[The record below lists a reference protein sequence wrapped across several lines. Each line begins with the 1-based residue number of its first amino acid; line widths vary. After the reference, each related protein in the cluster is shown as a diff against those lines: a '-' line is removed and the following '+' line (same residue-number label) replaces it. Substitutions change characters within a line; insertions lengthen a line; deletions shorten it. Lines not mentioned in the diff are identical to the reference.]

1 MNITMNKNTVN
12 LLSKAKQSKAK
23 QSKAKQSKAKQSKA
37 KQSYNCL
44 LNNFKLFIFILFIF
58 NSCSNELIT
67 VVDEYNPLYEVKVIP
82 GNNSIS
88 INFWSGILASD
99 FAGFNLYIHTNKNL
113 TNALLNEKGGYP
125 TISFST
131 HARSNITLKFPTNAN
146 PQNNNLYYV
155 SVTAY
160 GTNDLAEG
168 GKIETRINAIIP
180 VIPRAE
186 ATNTVSGTISAGSL
200 TATSNS
206 NRITASNWKIQSYG
220 YQTNFN
226 AVTVFTNNNNLTNSA
241 DYLVGGLYIF
251 SNSTDLVKVW
261 ITTNGSNYISAT
273 NNKANICNTI

>member
-1 MNITMNKNTVN
+1 MKITINNNTVN
-12 LLSKAKQSKAK
+12 LLSKAIIVF
-23 QSKAKQSKAKQSKA
+23 
-37 KQSYNCL
+37 
-44 LNNFKLFIFILFIF
+44 NFKLFIFILFIF

-99 FAGFNLYIHTNKNL
+99 FAGFNLYINTNQTF
-113 TNALLNEKGGYP
+113 TNALLNSSGGYP

-131 HARSNITLKFPTNAN
+131 HARSNITLTFPTNAN
-146 PQNNNLYYV
+146 PQNNTLYYV

-186 ATNTVSGTISAGSL
+186 ATNAVSGTNTNGK
-200 TATSNS
+200 
-206 NRITASNWKIQSYG
+206 RITASNWKIQSYG

-226 AVTVFTNNNNLTNSA
+226 AVTVFTNNNLTNSA
-241 DYLVGGLYIF
+241 HYSVGGLYIF
-251 SNSTDLVKVW
+251 SNSTNLVKVW
-261 ITTNGSNYISAT
+261 ITTNGSNYICAT
-273 NNKANICNTI
+273 NNKANICSTI

>member
-1 MNITMNKNTVN
+1 MKKII
-12 LLSKAKQSKAK
+12 
-23 QSKAKQSKAKQSKA
+23 
-37 KQSYNCL
+37 
-44 LNNFKLFIFILFIF
+44 FLFFILFIF

-67 VVDEYNPLYEVKVIP
+67 VVDEYNPLYQVRAIP

-99 FAGFNLYIHTNKNL
+99 FAGFNLYINTNQTF
-113 TNALLNEKGGYP
+113 TNALLNSSGGYP

-131 HARSNITLKFPTNAN
+131 HARSNITLTFPTNAN
-146 PQNNNLYYV
+146 PQNNTLYYV

-186 ATNTVSGTISAGSL
+186 ATNAVSGTNTNG
-200 TATSNS
+200 

-241 DYLVGGLYIF
+241 HYSVGGLYIF
-251 SNSTDLVKVW
+251 SNSTNLVKVW
-261 ITTNGSNYISAT
+261 ITTNGSNYICAT
-273 NNKANICNTI
+273 NNKANICSTI

>member
-1 MNITMNKNTVN
+1 M
-12 LLSKAKQSKAK
+12 
-23 QSKAKQSKAKQSKA
+23 
-37 KQSYNCL
+37 
-44 LNNFKLFIFILFIF
+44 
-58 NSCSNELIT
+58 
-67 VVDEYNPLYEVKVIP
+67 
-82 GNNSIS
+82 
-88 INFWSGILASD
+88 ASD
-99 FAGFNLYIHTNKNL
+99 FAGFNLYIHTNINL

-125 TISFST
+125 TIPFST

-180 VIPRAE
+180 VIPRTETTSA
-186 ATNTVSGTISAGSL
+186 VSGTTISAGSL

-206 NRITASNWKIQSYG
+206 NRITATNWKIQSYG

-226 AVTVFTNNNNLTNSA
+226 AVTVFTNSNNLTNSA
-241 DYLVGGLYIF
+241 DYSVGGLYIF
-251 SNSTDLVKVW
+251 SNNTNLVKVW
-261 ITTNGSNYISAT
+261 ITTNGSNYIYAT

>member
-1 MNITMNKNTVN
+1 MKKII
-12 LLSKAKQSKAK
+12 
-23 QSKAKQSKAKQSKA
+23 
-37 KQSYNCL
+37 
-44 LNNFKLFIFILFIF
+44 FLFFILFIF

-67 VVDEYNPLYEVKVIP
+67 VVDEYNPLYQVRAIP

-99 FAGFNLYIHTNKNL
+99 FAGFNLYISTTQTF
-113 TNALLNEKGGYP
+113 TNALLNNSGGYP

-131 HARSNITLKFPTNAN
+131 HARSNITLTFPASAN
-146 PQNNNLYYV
+146 PQNDTLYYV

-168 GKIETRINAIIP
+168 GKIETRRDSVIP

-186 ATNTVSGTISAGSL
+186 ATNTVSATISAGSL
-200 TATSNS
+200 TANSNS

-261 ITTNGSNYISAT
+261 ITTNGSNYIYAT
-273 NNKANICNTI
+273 NNKANICSTI

>member
-1 MNITMNKNTVN
+1 MKIIMNKNTVI
-12 LLSKAKQSKAK
+12 LLSKAKQSH
-23 QSKAKQSKAKQSKA
+23 
-37 KQSYNCL
+37 NCL
-44 LNNFKLFIFILFIF
+44 LNNFKLFIFILFILFIF

-99 FAGFNLYIHTNKNL
+99 FAGFNLYIHTNRNL
-113 TNALLNEKGGYP
+113 TNALLNSSGGYP
-125 TISFST
+125 TIPFST
-131 HARSNITLKFPTNAN
+131 HARSNITLTFPTNAN

-168 GKIETRINAIIP
+168 GKIETRRDSVIP

-186 ATNTVSGTISAGSL
+186 ATNAVSGTNTNG
-200 TATSNS
+200 

-226 AVTVFTNNNNLTNSA
+226 AVTVFTNSNNLTNSA
-241 DYLVGGLYIF
+241 HYSVGGLYIF
-251 SNSTDLVKVW
+251 SNNTNLVKVW

-273 NNKANICNTI
+273 NNKANICSTI

>member
-1 MNITMNKNTVN
+1 M
-12 LLSKAKQSKAK
+12 
-23 QSKAKQSKAKQSKA
+23 
-37 KQSYNCL
+37 
-44 LNNFKLFIFILFIF
+44 
-58 NSCSNELIT
+58 
-67 VVDEYNPLYEVKVIP
+67 
-82 GNNSIS
+82 
-88 INFWSGILASD
+88 ASD

-168 GKIETRINAIIP
+168 GKIETRRDSVIP

-186 ATNTVSGTISAGSL
+186 ATNAVSGTISAGNL

-226 AVTVFTNNNNLTNSA
+226 AVTVFTNSNNLTNSA

-261 ITTNGSNYISAT
+261 ITTNGSNYIYAT
-273 NNKANICNTI
+273 NNKANICSTI